1 MEAKRL
7 MKVTYQDLK
16 KGIRLN
22 AYADAVIWSE
32 DPSPTLAGLRFGGYA
47 EVVRG
52 LTDAIYGGATIE
64 IEDADGSLLTLKSLS
79 KQYHRE
85 VSHEGLYAEATLI
98 AEDEIQESS
107 KSQDEKSSKHAQK
120 DDLFDDNVP
129 QQDIPAHI
137 CYIFCHPGNEDE
149 LFQAID
155 QKSYVPMIPEYPKQ
169 LEDLGLDCVILAP
182 SMLELLPERMPAE
195 DGRLLSLTCFY
206 DSDCGCNAQTLALSN
221 DMGLVLRKMREDLDT
236 YEIPVVLSHV
246 ERLIDGYRFS
256 YEAKDAGVESL
267 YLSYTISGVPVFL
280 QQPAGHA

>member
-1 MEAKRL
+1 M
-7 MKVTYQDLK
+7 V
-16 KGIRLN
+16 
-22 AYADAVIWSE
+22 E
-32 DPSPTLAGLRFGGYA
+32 D
-47 EVVRG
+47 
-52 LTDAIYGGATIE
+52 
-64 IEDADGSLLTLKSLS
+64 
-79 KQYHRE
+79 
-85 VSHEGLYAEATLI
+85 
-98 AEDEIQESS
+98 IQERLS
-107 KSQDEKSSKHAQK
+107 AR
-120 DDLFDDNVP
+120 FR
-129 QQDIPAHI
+129 
-137 CYIFCHPGNEDE
+137 
-149 LFQAID
+149 
-155 QKSYVPMIPEYPKQ
+155 YPKQ

-182 SMLELLPERMPAE
+182 SMLEPLPERMPAE